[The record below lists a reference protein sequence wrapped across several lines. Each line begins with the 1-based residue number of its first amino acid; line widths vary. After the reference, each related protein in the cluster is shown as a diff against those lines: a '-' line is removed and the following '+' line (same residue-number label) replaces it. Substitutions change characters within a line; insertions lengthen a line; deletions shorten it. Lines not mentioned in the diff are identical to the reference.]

1 MENEYGFL
9 NYFNDIGN
17 IGSKLYS
24 TFANLSNTDISTK
37 ISETKDR
44 ASSSI
49 SDLFK
54 DSKTKQLEEFQKAKE
69 EYKPSEE
76 QQILGEQE
84 DYRAAKP
91 TDIKTG
97 SDYITGQKQEQTLDK
112 KLSDIEKVINKFSDS
127 KPVTGG
133 GGGSSGRDFA
143 FDSRLDKNLN
153 VGSLDLSGE
162 YTNDILSSIR
172 RKPAVNEDRVSLLLQ
187 DLKKYNLL

>member
-17 IGSKLYS
+17 IGSNLS
-24 TFANLSNTDISTK
+24 NTFANLSNTDISTK

-54 DSKTKQLEEFQKAKE
+54 DSKTKKLEEFQKAKE

-127 KPVTGG
+127 KPMTG

-143 FDSRLDKNLN
+143 FDSKLDKNLN
-153 VGSLDLSGE
+153 ASSLDLSSQ
-162 YTNDILSSIR
+162 YTSDILSSIR

>member
-17 IGSKLYS
+17 IGSNLS
-24 TFANLSNTDISTK
+24 NTFANLSNTDISTK

-76 QQILGEQE
+76 QKLLGERE
-84 DYRAAKP
+84 DAPAGKGE
-91 TDIKTG
+91 IKTG

-127 KPVTGG
+127 KPLAGG
-133 GGGSSGRDFA
+133 GNSGKDFA
-143 FDSRLDKNLN
+143 FDSNLDKNLN
-153 VGSLDLSGE
+153 VKSLDLSGE

-172 RKPAVNEDRVSLLLQ
+172 RNPAVNEDRVSLLLQ
-187 DLKKYNLL
+187 DL

>member
-17 IGSKLYS
+17 IGSNLS
-24 TFANLSNTDISTK
+24 NTFANLSNTDISTK

-44 ASSSI
+44 ASSTI

-76 QQILGEQE
+76 QKLLGERE
-84 DYRAAKP
+84 DAPAGKGE
-91 TDIKTG
+91 IKTG

-127 KPVTGG
+127 KPMTG
-133 GGGSSGRDFA
+133 GGGSSGKDFA
-143 FDSRLDKNLN
+143 FDSKLDKNLN
-153 VGSLDLSGE
+153 TSSLDLSSE

-172 RKPAVNEDRVSLLLQ
+172 RKPAVNEYRVSLLLQ

>member
-17 IGSKLYS
+17 IGSKLSS

-54 DSKTKQLEEFQKAKE
+54 DNKTKQLEEFEKAKE

-76 QQILGEQE
+76 QRLLGERE
-84 DYRAAKP
+84 DAPAGKGE
-91 TDIKTG
+91 IKTG
-97 SDYITGQKQEQTLDK
+97 SDYIIGQKQEQTLDK

-133 GGGSSGRDFA
+133 GVSSGRDFA

>member
-17 IGSKLYS
+17 IGSKLSS

-76 QQILGEQE
+76 QRLLGERE
-84 DYRAAKP
+84 DAPAGKGE
-91 TDIKTG
+91 IKTG
-97 SDYITGQKQEQTLDK
+97 SDYIIGPKQEQTLDK

-133 GGGSSGRDFA
+133 GVSSGRDFA

>member
-1 MENEYGFL
+1 MENESGFL

-17 IGSKLYS
+17 IGSNLS
-24 TFANLSNTDISTK
+24 NTFANLSNTDISTK

-44 ASSSI
+44 ASSTI

-76 QQILGEQE
+76 QKLLGERE
-84 DYRAAKP
+84 DAPAGKGE
-91 TDIKTG
+91 IKTG

-127 KPVTGG
+127 KPMTG
-133 GGGSSGRDFA
+133 GGGSSGKDFA

-153 VGSLDLSGE
+153 TSSLDLSSE

>member
-17 IGSKLYS
+17 IGSNLS
-24 TFANLSNTDISTK
+24 NTFANLSNTDISTK

-54 DSKTKQLEEFQKAKE
+54 DSKTKKLEEFQKAKE

-127 KPVTGG
+127 KPMTGG
-133 GGGSSGRDFA
+133 GGGSGRDFA
-143 FDSRLDKNLN
+143 FDSKLDKNLN
-153 VGSLDLSGE
+153 ASFLDLSSQ
-162 YTNDILSSIR
+162 YTSDILSSIR

>member
-17 IGSKLYS
+17 IGSKLSS
-24 TFANLSNTDISTK
+24 TFANLSNADISTK

-54 DSKTKQLEEFQKAKE
+54 DSKTKQLEEFEKAKE

-76 QQILGEQE
+76 QRLLGERE
-84 DYRAAKP
+84 DAPAGKGE
-91 TDIKTG
+91 IKTG

-127 KPVTGG
+127 KPMTG
-133 GGGSSGRDFA
+133 GGGSSGKDFA

-153 VGSLDLSGE
+153 TSSLDLSSE

>member
-17 IGSKLYS
+17 IGSKLSS

-54 DSKTKQLEEFQKAKE
+54 DSKTKQLEEFEKAKE

-76 QQILGEQE
+76 QRLLGERE
-84 DYRAAKP
+84 DAPAGKGE
-91 TDIKTG
+91 IKTG
-97 SDYITGQKQEQTLDK
+97 SDYIIGQKQEQTLDK

-127 KPVTGG
+127 KPMTG
-133 GGGSSGRDFA
+133 GGGSSGKDFA

>member
-17 IGSKLYS
+17 IGSNLS
-24 TFANLSNTDISTK
+24 NTFANLSNTDISTK

-49 SDLFK
+49 NDLFK
-54 DSKTKQLEEFQKAKE
+54 SDKTKQLEEFQKAKE

-76 QQILGEQE
+76 QRILGEQE
-84 DYRAAKP
+84 DYRASKS
-91 TDIKTG
+91 TDIRSG
-97 SDYITGQKQEQTLDK
+97 SDYITGQKQEQSLDK

-133 GGGSSGRDFA
+133 AGSGRDFA
-143 FDSRLDKNLN
+143 FDSKLDKNLN
-153 VGSLDLSGE
+153 ASSLDLSSQ
-162 YTNDILSSIR
+162 YTSDILSSIR

>member
-17 IGSKLYS
+17 IGSNLS
-24 TFANLSNTDISTK
+24 NTFANLSNTDISTK

-44 ASSSI
+44 ASSTI

-76 QQILGEQE
+76 QKLLGERE
-84 DYRAAKP
+84 DAPAGKGE
-91 TDIKTG
+91 IKTG

-127 KPVTGG
+127 KPLAGG
-133 GGGSSGRDFA
+133 GNSGKDFA
-143 FDSRLDKNLN
+143 FDSNLDKNLN
-153 VGSLDLSGE
+153 VKSLDLSGE

>member
-17 IGSKLYS
+17 IGSNLS
-24 TFANLSNTDISTK
+24 NTFANLSNTDISTK

-44 ASSSI
+44 ASSTI

-76 QQILGEQE
+76 QKLLGEQE

-91 TDIKTG
+91 TDIKSG

-127 KPVTGG
+127 KPMTG
-133 GGGSSGRDFA
+133 GGGSSGKDFA

>member
-17 IGSKLYS
+17 IGSKLSS

-127 KPVTGG
+127 KPMTG
-133 GGGSSGRDFA
+133 GGGSSGKDFA

>member
-9 NYFNDIGN
+9 SYFNDIWN
-17 IGSKLYS
+17 IGSTLS
-24 TFANLSNTDISTK
+24 NTFANLSNTDISTK

-54 DSKTKQLEEFQKAKE
+54 DSKTKKLEEFQKAKE

-127 KPVTGG
+127 KPMTGG
-133 GGGSSGRDFA
+133 GGGSGRDFA
-143 FDSRLDKNLN
+143 FDSKLDKNLN
-153 VGSLDLSGE
+153 ASSLDLSSQ
-162 YTNDILSSIR
+162 YTSDILSSIR

>member
-17 IGSKLYS
+17 IGSKLSS

-54 DSKTKQLEEFQKAKE
+54 DSKTKQLEEFEKAKE

-76 QQILGEQE
+76 QRLLGERE
-84 DYRAAKP
+84 DAPAGKGE
-91 TDIKTG
+91 IKTG
-97 SDYITGQKQEQTLDK
+97 SDYIIGQKQEQTLDK

-127 KPVTGG
+127 KPMTGG

>member
-17 IGSKLYS
+17 IGSKLSS

-54 DSKTKQLEEFQKAKE
+54 DSKTKQLEEFEKAKE

-76 QQILGEQE
+76 QRLLGERE
-84 DYRAAKP
+84 DAPAGKGE
-91 TDIKTG
+91 IKTG
-97 SDYITGQKQEQTLDK
+97 SDYIIGQKQEQTLDK

-127 KPVTGG
+127 KPSTSGG
-133 GGGSSGRDFA
+133 VSSGRDFA

>member
-17 IGSKLYS
+17 IGSNLS
-24 TFANLSNTDISTK
+24 NTFANLSNTDISTK

-44 ASSSI
+44 ASSTI

-76 QQILGEQE
+76 QKLLGERE
-84 DYRAAKP
+84 DAPAGKGE
-91 TDIKTG
+91 IKTG

-133 GGGSSGRDFA
+133 GGSSGKDFA

-153 VGSLDLSGE
+153 TSSLDLSSE

-187 DLKKYNLL
+187 DLKKDNLL

>member
-17 IGSKLYS
+17 IGSKLSS

-54 DSKTKQLEEFQKAKE
+54 DSKTKQLEEFEKAKE

-76 QQILGEQE
+76 QRLLGERE
-84 DYRAAKP
+84 DAPAGKGE
-91 TDIKTG
+91 IKTG
-97 SDYITGQKQEQTLDK
+97 SDYIIGQKQEQTLDK

>member
-9 NYFNDIGN
+9 NYFNDVRN
-17 IGSKLYS
+17 IGSNLS
-24 TFANLSNTDISTK
+24 NAFANLSNTDISTK

-91 TDIKTG
+91 IDIKSG
-97 SDYITGQKQEQTLDK
+97 SDYITGQKQEQSLDK

-127 KPVTGG
+127 KPLTGG
-133 GGGSSGRDFA
+133 GGSAGKDFA
-143 FDSRLDKNLN
+143 FDSNLDKNLN
-153 VGSLDLSGE
+153 VKSLDLSSE

>member
-9 NYFNDIGN
+9 SYFNDIGN
-17 IGSKLYS
+17 IGSTLS
-24 TFANLSNTDISTK
+24 NTFANLSNTDIATK

-49 SDLFK
+49 SELFK

-76 QQILGEQE
+76 QRILGEQE

-91 TDIKTG
+91 TDIRSG

-112 KLSDIEKVINKFSDS
+112 KLADIEKVINKFSKS
-127 KPVTGG
+127 EPITS
-133 GGGSSGRDFA
+133 GSSGKDFA

-153 VGSLDLSGE
+153 VGSLDLSNQ
-162 YTNDILSSIR
+162 YTADILSSIR

>member
-17 IGSKLYS
+17 IGSKLSS

-54 DSKTKQLEEFQKAKE
+54 DSKTKQLEEFEKAKE

-76 QQILGEQE
+76 QRLLGERE
-84 DYRAAKP
+84 DAPAGKGE
-91 TDIKTG
+91 IKTG
-97 SDYITGQKQEQTLDK
+97 SDYIIGQKQEQTLDK

-127 KPVTGG
+127 KPMTGG
-133 GGGSSGRDFA
+133 GVSSGRDFA

>member
-17 IGSKLYS
+17 IGSKLSS

-54 DSKTKQLEEFQKAKE
+54 DSKTKQLEEFEKAKE

-91 TDIKTG
+91 TDIKSG

-127 KPVTGG
+127 KPLAGG
-133 GGGSSGRDFA
+133 GNSGKDFA
-143 FDSRLDKNLN
+143 FDSNLDKNLN
-153 VGSLDLSGE
+153 VKSLDLSGE

>member
-17 IGSKLYS
+17 IGSKLSS

-76 QQILGEQE
+76 QRLLGERE
-84 DYRAAKP
+84 DAPAGKGE
-91 TDIKTG
+91 IKTG
-97 SDYITGQKQEQTLDK
+97 SDYIIGQKQEQTLDK

-133 GGGSSGRDFA
+133 GGSSGRDFA

-153 VGSLDLSGE
+153 TSSLDLSSE

>member
-1 MENEYGFL
+1 MENENGFL

-17 IGSKLYS
+17 IGSNLAN
-24 TFANLSNTDISTK
+24 TFGNLSNTDISTK

-54 DSKTKQLEEFQKAKE
+54 DSKTKQLEEFEKAKE

-76 QQILGEQE
+76 QRLLGERE
-84 DYRAAKP
+84 DAPAGKGE
-91 TDIKTG
+91 IKTG

-127 KPVTGG
+127 KPMTG
-133 GGGSSGRDFA
+133 GGGSSGKDFA

-153 VGSLDLSGE
+153 TSSLDLSSE

>member
-17 IGSKLYS
+17 IGSKLSS

-54 DSKTKQLEEFQKAKE
+54 DSKTKQLEEFEKAKE

-76 QQILGEQE
+76 QRLLGERE
-84 DYRAAKP
+84 DAPAGKGE
-91 TDIKTG
+91 IKTG
-97 SDYITGQKQEQTLDK
+97 SDYIIGQKQEQTLDK

-133 GGGSSGRDFA
+133 GVSSGRDFA

>member
-17 IGSKLYS
+17 IGSKLSS

-44 ASSSI
+44 ASSTI

-76 QQILGEQE
+76 QKLLGERE
-84 DYRAAKP
+84 DAPAGKGE
-91 TDIKTG
+91 IKTG

-127 KPVTGG
+127 KPLAGG
-133 GGGSSGRDFA
+133 GNSGKDFA

-153 VGSLDLSGE
+153 TSSLDLSSE

>member
-17 IGSKLYS
+17 IGSKLSS

-54 DSKTKQLEEFQKAKE
+54 DSKTKQLEEFEKAKE

-76 QQILGEQE
+76 QRLLGERE
-84 DYRAAKP
+84 DAPAGKGE
-91 TDIKTG
+91 IKTG
-97 SDYITGQKQEQTLDK
+97 SDYIIGQKQEQTLDK

-133 GGGSSGRDFA
+133 GGSSGRDFA

-153 VGSLDLSGE
+153 TSSLDLSSE

>member
-17 IGSKLYS
+17 IGSKLSS

-127 KPVTGG
+127 KPMTGG
-133 GGGSSGRDFA
+133 GGISGKDFA

>member
-17 IGSKLYS
+17 IGSKLSS

-91 TDIKTG
+91 TDIKSG

-127 KPVTGG
+127 KPMTG
-133 GGGSSGRDFA
+133 GGGSSGKDFA

>member
-17 IGSKLYS
+17 IGSKLSS

-127 KPVTGG
+127 KPMTGG
-133 GGGSSGRDFA
+133 GGGSGRDFA
-143 FDSRLDKNLN
+143 FDSKLDKNLN
-153 VGSLDLSGE
+153 ASSLDLSSQ
-162 YTNDILSSIR
+162 YTSDILSSIR

>member
-17 IGSKLYS
+17 IGSKLSS

-54 DSKTKQLEEFQKAKE
+54 DSKTKQLEEFEKAKE

-127 KPVTGG
+127 KPMTG
-133 GGGSSGRDFA
+133 GGGSSGKDFA

-153 VGSLDLSGE
+153 TSSLDLSSE

>member
-17 IGSKLYS
+17 IGSNLS
-24 TFANLSNTDISTK
+24 NTFANLSNTDISTK

-44 ASSSI
+44 ASSTI

-76 QQILGEQE
+76 QKLLGERE
-84 DYRAAKP
+84 DAPAGKGE
-91 TDIKTG
+91 IKTG

-127 KPVTGG
+127 KPLAGG
-133 GGGSSGRDFA
+133 GNSGKDFD
-143 FDSRLDKNLN
+143 FDSNLDKNLN
-153 VGSLDLSGE
+153 VKSLDLSGE

>member
-17 IGSKLYS
+17 IGSKLSS

-54 DSKTKQLEEFQKAKE
+54 DSKTKKLEEFQKAKE

-127 KPVTGG
+127 KPMTGG
-133 GGGSSGRDFA
+133 GGGSGRDFA
-143 FDSRLDKNLN
+143 FDSKLDKNLN
-153 VGSLDLSGE
+153 ASSLDLSSQ
-162 YTNDILSSIR
+162 YTSDILSSIR

>member
-17 IGSKLYS
+17 IGSKLSS

-97 SDYITGQKQEQTLDK
+97 SDYIIGQKQEQTLDK

-133 GGGSSGRDFA
+133 GVSSGRDFA

>member
-17 IGSKLYS
+17 IGSKLSS

-76 QQILGEQE
+76 QRLLGERE
-84 DYRAAKP
+84 DAPAGKGE
-91 TDIKTG
+91 IKTG
-97 SDYITGQKQEQTLDK
+97 SDYIIGQKQEQSLDK

-133 GGGSSGRDFA
+133 GGSSGRDFA

-153 VGSLDLSGE
+153 TSSLDLSSE